1 MQGTRIDARSAPSTP
16 ILRLKLRDLVQA
28 PGVFVDPLTE
38 GTYQLLSRRV
48 PLACFSP
55 AHSISSSLPHLRF
68 PQKCKLESLGQLQAG
83 RSRTSII
90 YPGRALTHIFH
101 TETTHNQTMPRPKRA
116 RRAPAQSAKAA
127 ARSPTPEA
135 EAPSDNELPRQD
147 KSPERGRRRTTRA
160 SGARLSATDEQAV
173 LATSR
178 RRDAALDRLA
188 NEDPTSASGK
198 NAADEDSGSS
208 VEGGRRITTTPTNR
222 RDTTGLDLADS
233 VFGDLDDSFDDDGD
247 GERGGM
253 RSTDT
258 SSLNLSNFKRRPRQS
273 SIIGRNDPPIR
284 PSSRGGNTPSISS
297 TLHFGA
303 FKRRARE
310 PSILGTARKPRPEEA
325 GTGQE
330 PDSESEDEEEFLPEA
345 ESTPLNNR
353 RRTQPETELE
363 AEREATPEAS
373 TGPRRRKRKSEDA
386 VPSSDRP
393 EKMSRVDVEE
403 EEEDHEEEQQE
414 EEARA
419 ASEIDLIDDGA
430 SDSSLSSLSSPL
442 GPSPVLPDRP
452 VTPIND
458 EEIMAPPASSDSEEG
473 NDVWPDIHTLAKRR
487 RRPSVA
493 TPPRADN
500 FSDVSSPPSLTH
512 SPNYAETRATK
523 ARGRAA
529 ARRQPSPKLT
539 TADLTNLL
547 PKRRYK
553 KQRDPLGLESD
564 EEYDTS
570 EMPHG
575 EDELSYVDS
584 RTTRR
589 RQASRPGS
597 RGGRSAQAP
606 RGRQATSNKSKG
618 RNQQTYSRR
627 SSDKENEGEEQGS
640 DNDEHDRSQF
650 QPLPDDTFDGDGSG
664 ESSNMPSADELRQAV
679 KKFKEVDRW
688 ELDYEEVTQ
697 SSSPP
702 GAR

>member
-1 MQGTRIDARSAPSTP
+1 
-16 ILRLKLRDLVQA
+16 
-28 PGVFVDPLTE
+28 
-38 GTYQLLSRRV
+38 
-48 PLACFSP
+48 
-55 AHSISSSLPHLRF
+55 
-68 PQKCKLESLGQLQAG
+68 
-83 RSRTSII
+83 
-90 YPGRALTHIFH
+90 
-101 TETTHNQTMPRPKRA
+101 MPRPKRA

-160 SGARLSATDEQAV
+160 SGARLGATDEQAV

-188 NEDPTSASGK
+188 NEDPTSASG
-198 NAADEDSGSS
+198 NNVADEDSGSS
-208 VEGGRRITTTPTNR
+208 VEGGRRITATPTNR

-303 FKRRARE
+303 FRRRARE

-325 GTGQE
+325 GAGQE

-353 RRTQPETELE
+353 RRTQPESELE

-373 TGPRRRKRKSEDA
+373 TGPKRRKRKSEDA

-393 EKMSRVDVEE
+393 EKMSRVDLEQEE
-403 EEEDHEEEQQE
+403 EEEDHEEAQQE
-414 EEARA
+414 EEPRA
-419 ASEIDLIDDGA
+419 ASEIDLVDDSA
-430 SDSSLSSLSSPL
+430 SDSSLSSLPSPL

-523 ARGRAA
+523 TRGRAA
-529 ARRQPSPKLT
+529 TRRQPSPKLT
-539 TADLTNLL
+539 TTDLTNLL

-570 EMPHG
+570 EMPQG

-589 RQASRPGS
+589 RQAIRPGS
-597 RGGRSAQAP
+597 RGGRSGQAP
-606 RGRQATSNKSKG
+606 KGRQAASKSGG

-640 DNDEHDRSQF
+640 DNDENDRSQF

-664 ESSNMPSADELRQAV
+664 ESSHMPSADELRQAV
-679 KKFKEVDRW
+679 KKFREVDRW